1 MTDQDTTQV
10 MPPAD
15 PPPEPQPEGTK
26 RLLRSRSDRML
37 GGVAGGLGD
46 YFRVDP
52 VIFRI
57 GFGVTLFFGGLGAL
71 IYLAMMIF
79 VPSEPSDGTQA
90 SSAPRTF
97 GRVLLLTLVAIAGL
111 IGLAIMGVGAAWAA
125 ATGHGVLVAITV
137 IAIGV
142 ALVVAAFNG
151 GARWLILPALALA
164 VPLGT
169 VAAAD
174 IEFEGGIGKTTHTP
188 QTVRAIPQDGYEF
201 GIGDQRIDLRDLDWN
216 KNSVIKVEADQGVG
230 RMLVAR
236 PRGRLRRRPHRLA
249 LRHRRDRRRRVERV
263 ARLGLQRDAAAR
275 ARRSP
280 GRREDR
286 GRERRRRRLRRP
298 LRRQRRHRARRAPRP
313 DGCRM
318 RPRAREGRDA
328 PADDPPR

>member
-37 GGVAGGLGD
+37 GGVAGGLAD

-79 VPSEPSDGTQA
+79 VPSEPGDGTQA

-216 KNSVIKVEADQGVG
+216 KNTVIKVEADQGVG
-230 RMLVAR
+230 RMLVLVPEDVCVDGHIDSRYGIVEIAGEESSESLASGYSATPRLELDASLDAGKIEVVNADHVGYGDHFGGNDGIAR
-236 PRGRLRRRPHRLA
+236 AEL
-249 LRHRRDRRRRVERV
+249 RDRM
-263 ARLGLQRDAAAR
+263 DAACAPEPAKGGR
-275 ARRSP
+275 A
-280 GRREDR
+280 G
-286 GRERRRRRLRRP
+286 
-298 LRRQRRHRARRAPRP
+298 
-313 DGCRM
+313 
-318 RPRAREGRDA
+318 
-328 PADDPPR
+328 